1 MKRFLLCLLLGF
13 VLAMSAWAQE
23 PEADD
28 PATANPLD
36 EDAQAVE
43 DVEEI
48 EAVEEEEIDETGLD
62 EQGFDNRDDDFRPT
76 EEIPT
81 DQSIP
86 FPTDI

>member
-1 MKRFLLCLLLGF
+1 MKHFLCCLLLGF
-13 VLAMSAWAQE
+13 VLAVPAWSQQS
-23 PEADD
+23 DD
-28 PATANPLD
+28 DANATDNPLD
-36 EDAQAVE
+36 ADAQSV
-43 DVEEI
+43 DGVEES
-48 EAVEEEEIDETGLD
+48 EAVAEEEIDETGLD

>member
-1 MKRFLLCLLLGF
+1 MKHFLCCLLFGF
-13 VLAMSAWAQE
+13 VLAVPAWSQQSE
-23 PEADD
+23 DD
-28 PATANPLD
+28 AIATENPLD
-36 EDAQAVE
+36 ADAPVVE
-43 DVEEI
+43 DVEET

>member
-1 MKRFLLCLLLGF
+1 MKHFLCCLLLGF
-13 VLAMSAWAQE
+13 VITVPAWSQQSEDDAIATE
-23 PEADD
+23 NPSDADT
-28 PATANPLD
+28 PS
-36 EDAQAVE
+36 VE
-43 DVEEI
+43 DVEET
-48 EAVEEEEIDETGLD
+48 ETVEEEEIDETGLD